1 MQTFRYAHATTVAFL
16 LTTLAF
22 NQTVLG
28 KESVEEQR
36 TEIRERVDK
45 ILADLY
51 KAKPETQEEIENA
64 VGYAAFGS
72 WGFKL
77 FVTGSERGKGLAH
90 ENATDKDTYM
100 KMFSGGLGLGVGVTK
115 FSVVMVFHTREK
127 FDDFVAEGWDFSGEV
142 EASAKTSDKGGTAGG
157 ADSFGNVSVYQFT
170 EKGLALEATLSG
182 TRYWQNDK
190 LN

>member
-1 MQTFRYAHATTVAFL
+1 MALPCYELHFPDPKNR
-16 LTTLAF
+16 LA
-22 NQTVLG
+22 
-28 KESVEEQR
+28 
-36 TEIRERVDK
+36 
-45 ILADLY
+45 A
-51 KAKPETQEEIENA
+51 
-64 VGYAAFGS
+64 
-72 WGFKL
+72 
-77 FVTGSERGKGLAH
+77 GKGLTGSRDGLVTGNEVA
-90 ENATDKDTYM
+90 
-100 KMFSGGLGLGVGVTK
+100 GGVIIALVGGACVGVTK

-127 FDDFVAEGWDFSGEV
+127 FDEFVAEGWDFSGEV